1 MITERE
7 MRSAIEVM
15 ARLLTDGKG
24 DSGIQAIA
32 RRYLL
37 NGVTP
42 EHLEGALIG
51 LGAAYSAIRDEGDE
65 WDGDDVVSTVICA
78 IKGGKFS
85 QSELRRGEGEWM
97 EFMREVDSL

>member
-7 MRSAIEVM
+7 MRSAVEVM
-15 ARLLTDGKG
+15 ARLLTDGRDDNG
-24 DSGIQAIA
+24 LQAIA

-37 NGVTP
+37 EGMTP
-42 EHLEGALIG
+42 EHIEGVIIG
-51 LGAAYSAIRDEGDE
+51 LGAAYSAIRDEEDE

-85 QSELRRGEGEWM
+85 QSELRRGEGDWL
-97 EFMREVDSL
+97 EFAEEVSRL